1 MTKTLP
7 FETKKAGGRP
17 PKYDQPS
24 RPITVTLPECT
35 LKGLEQIHPD
45 RGQAI
50 VKLTSAAMSQ
60 GTSSRPLVEI
70 VDVAAKMGVLIIGPC
85 APLKEIPFL
94 HLVEVAP
101 GRFLLALKPG
111 NDFKSLEIAVNDI
124 LEVLPEGDDRNRE
137 LILRLLA
144 SIRSL
149 RKGAKVSMAEI
160 LLVSTG
166 S

>member
-1 MTKTLP
+1 M
-7 FETKKAGGRP
+7 
-17 PKYDQPS
+17 
-24 RPITVTLPECT
+24 
-35 LKGLEQIHPD
+35 
-45 RGQAI
+45 
-50 VKLTSAAMSQ
+50 
-60 GTSSRPLVEI
+60 EI